1 MSSLFPNKWLTKLP
15 FYQLGLKYRFILITI
30 SGIVITILL
39 GGLFLHSVFALNN
52 YRYEPQYLFYTAIFF
67 ILVGIVAVLLI
78 SKYMI
83 HPVVNLTEK
92 IDEVRRGNLNITISP
107 IPNRVWRDEMD
118 QLYEGFEHMLQSL
131 KANIQAL
138 TEAKERAE
146 QVSRELYKSN
156 QRLETIFNSISDG
169 IMLIDRDFRIAKAN
183 PIILKLM
190 GKSEEEIIGQP
201 CYQMCNGTLKRCNF
215 CRASLTFK
223 HGAHELTYCTKADPI
238 QNKQRILEVHD
249 FPLYDEN
256 GEIIQIV
263 EYVKDVTDAMQM
275 QANLER
281 ARRLAEIG
289 EMAAKVAHEVRNPLN
304 AIKGAT
310 HYLKGEIDNPHH
322 NSYLELI
329 EEQVERVNHVAT
341 TLLNLARPLKPEF
354 HPGDLREVLQRALV
368 DTRQAILEKGIH
380 VTIDVP
386 GEIPTVPMDEAQLEQ
401 ALVNLIQNAVD
412 AMETGGALEFK
423 FFTEESNGCN
433 MPEWVVLSIRDTGIG
448 IPEELREQIFQPFFT
463 TKTKGTGLGLTIVKK
478 IIDHHQGQITLESA
492 PDGGTIVRI
501 QIPVTQVKHD
511 TTIYSFSS

>member
-1 MSSLFPNKWLTKLP
+1 MTRFSLHKWFARFP

-30 SGIVITILL
+30 SGIVLTILV
-39 GGLFLHSVFALNN
+39 GGIFLHSVFALNN
-52 YRYEPQYLFYTAIFF
+52 YRYEPQYLFYTALFF
-67 ILVGIVAVLLI
+67 ILIGIVAVLLI

-92 IDEVRRGNLNITISP
+92 IDEVRRGNLNIDISP
-107 IPNRVWRDEMD
+107 MPNRVWRDEMD
-118 QLYEGFEHMLQSL
+118 QLYEGFDHMLRSL
-131 KANIQAL
+131 KANIQEL
-138 TEAKERAE
+138 TEAKEKAE
-146 QVSRELYKSN
+146 RVSRELYKSN

-169 IMLIDRDFRIAKAN
+169 IMLIDRDFRIARAN
-183 PIILKLM
+183 PVILKLM
-190 GKSEEEIIGQP
+190 GKKHDEIIGQP

-223 HGAHELTYCTKADPI
+223 HGAHELTYCTKTDPI
-238 QNKQRILEVHD
+238 QKKQRILEVHD

-310 HYLKGEIDNPHH
+310 HYLKGEIDNTHYT
-322 NSYLELI
+322 SYLELI

-354 HPGDLREVLQRALV
+354 HEGDLREVLQRALV

-380 VTIDVP
+380 VTIDIP
-386 GEIPTVPMDEAQLEQ
+386 GEIPAIPMDEAQIEQ
-401 ALVNLIQNAVD
+401 ALVNIIQNAVD
-412 AMETGGALEFK
+412 AMDSGGELIFK
-423 FFTEESNGCN
+423 FSTYESKGCN
-433 MPEWVVLSIRDTGIG
+433 MPEGVELTIQDTGMG

-492 PDGGTIVRI
+492 PEQGTIVRI
-501 QIPVTQVKHD
+501 QIPLKQVHNE